1 MLVLEAKPDEQFL
14 LYDSVSRLSTTI
26 KVFYRENGNLAIAFD
41 APATVRISRTRQRS
55 APNGNKR
62 TG

>member
-26 KVFYRENGNLAIAFD
+26 KVFYRDSGSLAIAFD
-41 APATVRISRTRQRS
+41 APASVRISRTQQRS
-55 APNGNKR
+55 APSGNNR
-62 TG
+62 AN

>member
-14 LYDSVSRLSTTI
+14 LYDGVSRLSTTI

-41 APATVRISRTRQRS
+41 APAMVRISRTQQRS